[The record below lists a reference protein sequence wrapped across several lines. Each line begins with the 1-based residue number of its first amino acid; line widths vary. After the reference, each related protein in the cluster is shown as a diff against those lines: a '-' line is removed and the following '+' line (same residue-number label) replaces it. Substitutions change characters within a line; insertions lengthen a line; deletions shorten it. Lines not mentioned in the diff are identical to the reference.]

1 MMEMLTNDVVQA
13 IATVGFPA
21 FVAIWLL
28 YYGKKQQQAMKEAL
42 TDLKV
47 EVEVTRKVME
57 HLMEKAKKET
67 K

>member
-1 MMEMLTNDVVQA
+1 MMEILTHDVVQA

-28 YYGKKQQQAMKEAL
+28 YYGKKQMESLQETL
-42 TDLKV
+42 FDLKV
-47 EVEVTRKVME
+47 EIEVTRKVME
-57 HLMEKAKKET
+57 YLMEKDKKEN